1 MKTEILNLDAR
12 VVFFPVRH
20 HSPTAALLIEQLIRT
35 MQPEAVLIEGPADFN
50 PQINELFLEHKL
62 PVAIYTYFRNAQM
75 QRSAFYP
82 FCAYSPE
89 WVAAQTAHRQR
100 AHVEFIDLPWR
111 EMATKD
117 ARQHRYADG
126 ELRENK
132 FLPLVCKRL
141 GLESFDEL
149 WDELI
154 EAQPSVDLHEYMV
167 RCHNLCYQMRHS
179 QQFVEDDDIMR
190 ERYMGDRLVDC
201 AKRIKGRILVV
212 TGGFHCHALFER
224 LHGTLAPEED
234 MTRAERHAANRAAGV
249 TNVDADGDDVD
260 TDGDDVDADSD
271 DVDADSDDVDADDVD
286 AGGVPAGKAGGSGEW
301 GIALTPYSYR
311 RLDGLTGYNAGMPS
325 PGFYHQVFTDRQ
337 TGNQAE
343 TYRTML
349 FEAVKTLRG
358 KKQQISSADLIAVET
373 SAQALAR
380 LRGHTNVWRS
390 DLIDGIMSALV
401 KDEIASGLEHPMLT
415 AIHDALC
422 GNRVGRLAEG
432 TALPPLVHNVL
443 SLLDAYKLTSE
454 QHRWM
459 RVQEFE
465 LDLTDPEQLT
475 KSQIFHRLQWLGI
488 NGFRLGSIGELT
500 GDERGRITEEWEV
513 KWSADLFYATCIEA
527 AMYGATLY
535 EAASTMLLEKSRE
548 PSTSSAVAA
557 RLLAQACHM
566 GTHDLSDDLRKHCR
580 NMIRQDQE
588 FPSVTRCVERLLFL
602 YKYDQVLSDKPI
614 DQLRDLMHA
623 GFDRAVWLLDTLGSG
638 GANDTDS
645 VLGIG
650 TLVDVSQQCNDESAL
665 QKDYL
670 LEVLLRVRL
679 DGGQSAMIR
688 GAATGALWSLGQADA
703 DSVEHDVSLF
713 RSPEHIGDFL
723 TGLFHR
729 ARQVLQH
736 KPELMVSLDQI
747 LLAFSEDQFLEAV
760 PSMRQA
766 FAYFSP
772 REKHHLATAI
782 LKGTDSIG
790 PAQPLTSLNVDMTTA
805 QRALAIEAR
814 VRKQQERFGIRG
826 GGGEP

>member
-20 HSPTAALLIEQLIRT
+20 HSPTAALLVAQLIKT
-35 MQPEAVLIEGPADFN
+35 MRPEAVLIEGPADFN
-50 PQINELFLEHKL
+50 PQMHELFLEHKL
-62 PVAIYTYFRNAQM
+62 PVAIYTYLRTAEM

-89 WVAAQTAHRQR
+89 WVAAQTAHRQQ
-100 AHVEFIDLPWR
+100 AHVQFIDLPWR
-111 EMATKD
+111 DMATKS

-132 FLPLVCKRL
+132 FIPLVCKRL

-154 EAQPSVDLHEYMV
+154 EAQPSVDLHTYMV

-179 QQFVEDDDIMR
+179 QRFAEDDDIVR
-190 ERYMGDRLVDC
+190 ERYMSERIIEC
-201 AKRIKGRILVV
+201 SRRIKGRILVV

-224 LHGTLAPEED
+224 LHGTLPSEED
-234 MTRAERHAANRAAGV
+234 MTHAQRRAAARAAGV
-249 TNVDADGDDVD
+249 PMPDDYAAVDFDDDENADDESAEDDEGDD
-260 TDGDDVDADSD
+260 DGAEVIPFAR
-271 DVDADSDDVDADDVD
+271 
-286 AGGVPAGKAGGSGEW
+286 PSGPSEW

-337 TGNQAE
+337 TGKQSE

-349 FEAVKTLRG
+349 FEAVKALRE

-380 LRGHTNVWRS
+380 MRGHTNVWRS

-401 KDEIASGLEHPMLT
+401 KDEIAAGLEHPMLT
-415 AIHDALC
+415 AIHDALR
-422 GNRVGRLAEG
+422 GDDVGRLAEG
-432 TALPPLVHNVL
+432 TSLPPLVHNVL
-443 SLLDAYKLTSE
+443 KILDSYNLASE

-459 RVQEFE
+459 RIQKHE
-465 LDLTDPEQLT
+465 LDLSDSEQLT
-475 KSQIFHRLQWLGI
+475 KSQIFHQLEWLGI
-488 NGFRLGSIGELT
+488 DGFRLESVGELT
-500 GDERGRITEEWEV
+500 GDERGRVVEDWET

-527 AMYGATLY
+527 SMYGATLY
-535 EAASTMLLEKSRE
+535 EAASTLLLEKSRA
-548 PSTSSAVAA
+548 PSTSSALAA

-566 GTHDLSDDLRKHCR
+566 GTHDLSEDLRKHCR
-580 NMIRQDQE
+580 NMIRKDQE

-602 YKYDQVLSDKPI
+602 YKYDQILFYKPI
-614 DQLRDLMHA
+614 DQLRDLMHT

-638 GANDTDS
+638 GATDMDS
-645 VLGIG
+645 VMGIG
-650 TLVDVSQQCNDESAL
+650 TLVDVSQQCSDESAL

-679 DGGQSAMIR
+679 DGGQSPMIR
-688 GAATGALWSLGQADA
+688 GAATGALWSLGQT
-703 DSVEHDVSLF
+703 DSDSIEHDVGLF

-729 ARQVLQH
+729 ARQILQR

-747 LLAFSEDQFLEAV
+747 LLSFSEEQFLEAI

-782 LKGTDSIG
+782 LKGTGAAG
-790 PAQPLTSLNVDMTTA
+790 PAEPLAPLGVDTRTA
-805 QRALAIEAR
+805 ERALAIEAR
-814 VRKQQERFGIRG
+814 VKKQQQRFGIRG
-826 GGGEP
+826 GAAGGES